1 MSDVE
6 FLIMQVWVNEML
18 TLPEKIIDTA
28 RQSRSTMKGT
38 ISQLHEGGSTNKT
51 SDQRPVVFLN
61 SGYQVLN
68 YIINDRLKRIVEQT
82 DVLEPGQGEGRQGR
96 SVNIKKPKKAFC
108 YALIPQTRK
117 ACLSSRH
124 RLQKRLQ
131 CNVAGSPLARDEH
144 VSYARR

>member
-1 MSDVE
+1 MSDVI

-108 YALIPQTRK
+108 YA
-117 ACLSSRH
+117 
-124 RLQKRLQ
+124 
-131 CNVAGSPLARDEH
+131 
-144 VSYARR
+144 

>member
-1 MSDVE
+1 
-6 FLIMQVWVNEML
+6 
-18 TLPEKIIDTA
+18 
-28 RQSRSTMKGT
+28 MKGT
-38 ISQLHEGGSTNKT
+38 ISQLHEGGRTNKT

-144 VSYARR
+144 VSYARRWLTGADSNLRQQEIERGSHAYRASKLGPVER